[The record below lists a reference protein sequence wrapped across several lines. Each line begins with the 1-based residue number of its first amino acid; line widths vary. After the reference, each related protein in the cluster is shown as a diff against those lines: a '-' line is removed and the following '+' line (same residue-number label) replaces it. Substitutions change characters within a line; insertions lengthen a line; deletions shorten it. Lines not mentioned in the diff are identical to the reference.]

1 LAILSSTSALDNELR
16 ENRIAANCCNHTDSV
31 DKDGATQAKI
41 ECVTNEE
48 EAKYDLEQL
57 RFKRKT
63 GCRILQEDSSH
74 MYQNKGKVTCYIEV
88 NQDSC

>member
-16 ENRIAANCCNHTDSV
+16 ENRIAANCCDYTDSV
-31 DKDGATQAKI
+31 YKDGAIHAKI

-63 GCRILQEDSSH
+63 GCRRLQEDSFA
-74 MYQNKGKVTCYIEV
+74 YVPE
-88 NQDSC
+88 

>member
-1 LAILSSTSALDNELR
+1 MAILSSTSALDNELR
-16 ENRIAANCCNHTDSV
+16 ENRIAANCCNYTDSV
-31 DKDGATQAKI
+31 DKDGAIQAKI

-63 GCRILQEDSSH
+63 GCRILQEDSFA
-74 MYQNKGKVTCYIEV
+74 YVPE
-88 NQDSC
+88 

>member
-1 LAILSSTSALDNELR
+1 MAILSSTSALDNELR

-63 GCRILQEDSSH
+63 GCRILQEESFA
-74 MYQNKGKVTCYIEV
+74 YVPE
-88 NQDSC
+88 